1 MISLALVL
9 VAAVALFV
17 GSLPML
23 ALAIVGLAMKLYPL
37 VALAVVSVVVSW
49 VFYQYWKWRSR

>member
-1 MISLALVL
+1 MISVALVL
-9 VAAVALFV
+9 VAAAALFV

-37 VALAVVSVVVSW
+37 VAVAIVTVVVAW
-49 VFYQYWKWRSR
+49 VFHQYWRSSR